1 MVDLITKRFDCVL
14 FDLGNTLIAQ
24 ENPGTPYE
32 SLTVK
37 VLPGV
42 QELLD
47 QLYGKVKI
55 GIVSNTKTITAADI
69 QAKLSTVGL
78 DKYIQIIIATA
89 EFGIHKPDPAPI
101 TAAIEQLQCVADRT
115 LYVGDVEGD
124 KQAAL
129 SAGSHFAYAGPN
141 LYESVKQY
149 LLHSQS
155 AFDRA
160 VNTQP
165 VFSKEHYNAVRKE
178 FDHLAKPVGSLG
190 RLEHLAAQIAG
201 ITHSHTPTVDPAAI
215 ALFGADHGIA
225 ADNSVT
231 PWPQAITGMMLEV
244 MGDNKA
250 AISFFAG
257 VADVY
262 VEIINVGAIVES
274 KSTNVRNERVANSTE
289 DIRFTN
295 GMSETV
301 VRAALE
307 VGAQT
312 AERLIAGGSRCLVT
326 AEVGIGN
333 TTPSA
338 ALIAYLT
345 QTTAN
350 QVTGRG
356 SGIDNETYIRKTKI
370 VANLIAKI
378 ENEKDP
384 IKVLAE
390 IGGIEIAALTGYIL
404 RAASLQIPVVLDGV
418 ITLAAATVA
427 HAINPEVKQFLIAGH
442 ASSEP
447 GSQIAITHTQL
458 QPILDLELR
467 LGEGT
472 GALLSIPIIRA
483 SCRAL
488 SGMARKWEQANKKI
502 FPFSVSKA
510 IAGVKLKVDASREA
524 TSLIYI
530 TQTNVAAAVFEA
542 AGRANQNR
550 LGDSLGQLRPNH
562 TRILGPAVFRKRG
575 EIERELLRA
584 TNEVKARVERELK

>member
-24 ENPGTPYE
+24 ENPGTPYQD
-32 SLTVK
+32 LKVQ

-42 QELLD
+42 QDLLD
-47 QLYGKVKI
+47 VLQGKLKL

-69 QAKLSTVGL
+69 QVKLETVGL
-78 DKYIQIIIATA
+78 DKYFQTIIATA
-89 EFGIHKPDPAPI
+89 EFGTHKPDPAPI
-101 TAAIEQLQCVADRT
+101 TAAIEQLQCAAGRT
-115 LYVGDVEGD
+115 LYVGDIETD

-129 SAGSHFAYAGPN
+129 AAGAHFAYAGPN

-149 LLHSQS
+149 ILHSDS
-155 AFDRA
+155 AFERA
-160 VNTQP
+160 INTRP
-165 VFSKEHYNAVRKE
+165 TFSQEHCDAVRKE
-178 FDHLAKPVGSLG
+178 FDGLAKPVGSLG
-190 RLEHLAAQIAG
+190 KLENIAAQIAG

-225 ADNSVT
+225 ADDSVT

-250 AISFFAG
+250 AVSVLAD

-262 VEIINVGAIVES
+262 VQIINVGAITDS
-274 KSTNVRNERVANSTE
+274 KSPQVRNERVASGTA
-289 DIRFTN
+289 DIRTN
-295 GMSETV
+295 NAMSDGV

-326 AEVGIGN
+326 GEVGIAN

-338 ALIAYLT
+338 ALIAHFT
-345 QTTAN
+345 QTSAE

-356 SGIDNETYIRKTKI
+356 SGIDDQTYVRKVEIVTQLIEKTK
-370 VANLIAKI
+370 
-378 ENEKDP
+378 NEKDP
-384 IKVLAE
+384 IKRLAQ
-390 IGGIEIAALTGYIL
+390 IGGIEIAALVGYIL

-427 HAINPEVKQFLIAGH
+427 QAINPEVNKFLIAGH
-442 ASSEP
+442 CSSEP
-447 GSQIAITHTQL
+447 GSLIAIRHLQL

-472 GALLSIPIIRA
+472 GALLAIPIIRSA
-483 SCRAL
+483 CQAL
-488 SGMARKWEQANKKI
+488 SRMARI
-502 FPFSVSKA
+502 S
-510 IAGVKLKVDASREA
+510 D
-524 TSLIYI
+524 
-530 TQTNVAAAVFEA
+530 
-542 AGRANQNR
+542 
-550 LGDSLGQLRPNH
+550 
-562 TRILGPAVFRKRG
+562 
-575 EIERELLRA
+575 LL
-584 TNEVKARVERELK
+584 

>member
-1 MVDLITKRFDCVL
+1 MVDVIIERFDCVL

-32 SLTVK
+32 DLQVK

-42 QELLD
+42 QKLLD
-47 QLYGKVKI
+47 ELNGKVKL

-69 QAKLSTVGL
+69 QANLATVGL
-78 DKYIQIIIATA
+78 DKYFSCIIATA
-89 EFGIHKPDPAPI
+89 EFGTHKPDPAPI
-101 TAAIEQLQCVADRT
+101 VAAIEQLQCNAVRT
-115 LYVGDVEGD
+115 LYVGDIETD

-129 SAGSHFAYAGPN
+129 VAGAHFAYAGPN
-141 LYESVKQY
+141 LYEAVKQY
-149 LLHSQS
+149 TLHSNS

-160 VNTQP
+160 RNTQP
-165 VFSKEHYNAVRKE
+165 TFSQEHFDAVRKE
-178 FDHLAKPVGSLG
+178 FDGLAKPVGSLG
-190 RLEHLAAQIAG
+190 QLEKIAAQIAG
-201 ITHSHTPTVDPAAI
+201 ITHSHTPTVDPTAI

-225 ADNSVT
+225 ADDSVT

-250 AISFFAG
+250 AVSVLAD

-262 VEIINVGAIVES
+262 VQIINVGAMVDA
-274 KSTNVRNERVANSTE
+274 KSPNVRNERVASGTA
-289 DIRFTN
+289 DIRAN
-295 GMSETV
+295 YAMSDAV

-326 AEVGIGN
+326 GEVGIAN

-338 ALIAYLT
+338 ALIAHFT
-345 QTTAN
+345 QTTAE

-356 SGIDNETYIRKTKI
+356 SGIDDQTYARKVEI
-370 VANLIAKI
+370 VANLITKTK
-378 ENEKDP
+378 NEKDP
-384 IKVLAE
+384 IKTLAQ

-427 HAINPEVKQFLIAGH
+427 KAVNPEINQFLIAGH

-447 GSQIAITHTQL
+447 GSRAAITHLQL

-472 GALLSIPIIRA
+472 GALLSIPIIRSA
-483 SCRAL
+483 CQAL
-488 SGMARKWEQANKKI
+488 SRMAR
-502 FPFSVSKA
+502 
-510 IAGVKLKVDASREA
+510 IAD
-524 TSLIYI
+524 
-530 TQTNVAAAVFEA
+530 
-542 AGRANQNR
+542 
-550 LGDSLGQLRPNH
+550 
-562 TRILGPAVFRKRG
+562 
-575 EIERELLRA
+575 LL
-584 TNEVKARVERELK
+584 